1 MKQSR
6 CAAVWLAALLVL
18 MSAGTVVAQ
27 ETQQPQRPTQV
38 ELLQNYPNPFNP
50 ATTIPFRLNEDLF
63 RDGRRPV
70 VSLRIYNVLAQLV
83 AVPSLQQSGQKLD
96 NVTLD
101 CPSPTGGF
109 CDFSAYWDGKYE
121 GTTREAAS
129 GVYVYQ
135 LIVNGQR
142 QSRRMIVMK

>member
-1 MKQSR
+1 MKR
-6 CAAVWLAALLVL
+6 YAYAWLLAGLVL
-18 MSAGTVVAQ
+18 ATPRIARA
-27 ETQQPQRPTQV
+27 QQPAPQRSQV

-83 AVPSLQQSGQKLD
+83 AVPSLQNSGQPLE
-96 NVTLD
+96 NVELECRD
-101 CPSPTGGF
+101 PHDGV
-109 CDFSAYWDGKYE
+109 CDFSAYWDGHYIN
-121 GTTREAAS
+121 TTREAAS

-135 LIVNGQR
+135 LVVNGQR
-142 QSRRMIVMK
+142 SSRRMIVMK